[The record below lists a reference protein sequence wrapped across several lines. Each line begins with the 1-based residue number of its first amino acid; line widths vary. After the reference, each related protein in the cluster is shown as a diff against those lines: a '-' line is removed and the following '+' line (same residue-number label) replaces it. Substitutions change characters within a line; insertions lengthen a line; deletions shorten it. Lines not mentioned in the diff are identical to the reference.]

1 MLFDACARTDAT
13 PARHDE
19 ERFAFL
25 NRSASRYFGQVRE
38 LMEDWFSHVPAEA
51 QADLRG
57 ALRSDNRQSESA
69 FWELYLHEAYL
80 RSGYSIK
87 IHPELPGLRTHP
99 DFRMVR
105 DDQAFYLE
113 AVSVGQLPAEIA
125 EDRRL
130 DAVHQILA
138 SLRVENFA
146 LEVSTYQV
154 GPRPLSTR
162 DLRDVLRKWLSGL
175 DPEQV
180 ALEAETAIAVGF
192 DRLPEMS
199 WNDDGWSLIFH
210 ALPLSE
216 EARGKER
223 SALGVMGPGEAT
235 VVDNVSGIRRV
246 LDSKHGKYGILDA
259 PLVIAVLSNTE
270 YPTRDYEIE
279 QALFGISARRPA
291 EIAECPDSM
300 FQEGFWLAK
309 RGWRYS
315 DIPQVVT
322 AAELKPWTVT
332 KTRLRLWQTLE
343 PGVPLNPQPEW
354 LASMMIGAEALPAP
368 ASDLPQHFGLESDWP
383 GMVEPDFDI
392 G

>member
-1 MLFDACARTDAT
+1 MLFDATARLDAT

-25 NRSASRYFGQVRE
+25 NRSASRYFGYVRE
-38 LMEDWFSHVPAEA
+38 LMEEWFNHVPAEA

-57 ALRSDNRQSESA
+57 ALRADDRQSESA

-80 RSGYSIK
+80 RSGYEVE
-87 IHPELPGLRTHP
+87 IHPEIPGQSTHP
-99 DFRMVR
+99 DFRIVR
-105 DDQAFYLE
+105 DDQVFYLE

-138 SLRVENFA
+138 NLQVGDFA
-146 LEVSTYQV
+146 LEVSTYRV

-162 DLRDVLRKWLSGL
+162 GLRGALQQWLSGL

-180 ALEAETAIAVGF
+180 ALAAETAISVGF
-192 DRLPEMS
+192 DRLPEMT
-199 WNDDGWSLIFH
+199 WDDDSWSLVFH

-216 EARGKER
+216 QARGKR
-223 SALGVMGPGEAT
+223 RPALGMMGPGEAT

-259 PLVIAVLSNTE
+259 PFVVAVLSNTQ

-291 EIAECPDSM
+291 ESVEHPDSM
-300 FQEGFWLAK
+300 FQEGFWLMK
-309 RGWRYS
+309 RGWRYR
-315 DIPQVVT
+315 DTPQVVT
-322 AAELKPWTVT
+322 ATELKPWTVT
-332 KTRLRLWQTLE
+332 KTQPKLWRTLE
-343 PGVPLNPQPEW
+343 PGVPLTTQPEW
-354 LASMMIGAEALPAP
+354 LARMMIGAEAVPAP
-368 ASDLPQHFGLESDWP
+368 ASDLPKHFDLEPDWP
-383 GMVEPDFDI
+383 GMAEPDFDVS
-392 G
+392 